1 MAWEA
6 ETAVRERAAGAA
18 RREKMMTYSKAVAEE
33 LERKTMFLETETIEL
48 ADGLLMG
55 GKRKEEIEND
65 FQVWG
70 WSDW

>member
-1 MAWEA
+1 
-6 ETAVRERAAGAA
+6 
-18 RREKMMTYSKAVAEE
+18 MMTYSKVVAED

-48 ADGLLMG
+48 ADGLLVG

-70 WSDW
+70 WCDW